1 MHASAQK
8 TTLTNTPN
16 MGISASMDTCLT
28 IDTSLSIDKLL
39 TTDTCQSEHRGRS
52 FCWFVLNSICKQ
64 GYSGRKCVILKSKE
78 QLYVQLIKHA
88 WGTTYTCP
96 ISRLRKRIHV

>member
-39 TTDTCQSEHRGRS
+39 STDTRQSEHRGRS

-64 GYSGRKCVILKSKE
+64 RLFRKKMCHFE
-78 QLYVQLIKHA
+78 IKRTVVRA
-88 WGTTYTCP
+88 INQTCMGHHP
-96 ISRLRKRIHV
+96 YLSN

>member
-16 MGISASMDTCLT
+16 KGISASMDTCLT

-39 TTDTCQSEHRGRS
+39 TTDTRQSEQDH
-52 FCWFVLNSICKQ
+52 FVGLF
-64 GYSGRKCVILKSKE
+64 
-78 QLYVQLIKHA
+78 
-88 WGTTYTCP
+88 
-96 ISRLRKRIHV
+96 